1 VTDAPGGE
9 SVVGSGGHVEVLLF
23 GPLAARAGA
32 GRVSV
37 PVPALPLSCGALRE
51 AVAQAHPELSDSLP
65 LHRFAVNAR
74 FVPEDHPVEA
84 GDEVALIG
92 MVSGG

>member
-1 VTDAPGGE
+1 MTGEPGAAG
-9 SVVGSGGHVEVLLF
+9 SGSGGTVEVLLF

-32 GRVSV
+32 DRVTV
-37 PVPALPLSCGALRE
+37 PVPGLPLPCEAVRE
-51 AVAQAHPELSDSLP
+51 AVARAHPELSESLS